1 MREYL
6 TVFLV
11 AVAVTYLLAVLA
23 RETALRYGAVARVRD
38 RDVHDIPIP
47 YFGGVAMMAG
57 ARDLGLSPAE
67 AANAFPGGPVEM
79 VEFMSLE
86 ADRRMLEA
94 LEREDLAALKVR
106 ERVALGVRRRLEL
119 YARDREAIRRALA
132 VLALPQNGPLALRLL
147 YRTVDAIWY
156 AAGDTATDF
165 NFYTKRMLLAGVYA
179 TTLLH
184 WLDDKSEG
192 FAGTS
197 AFLDRRLADVMRIQQ
212 AKGKLVKL
220 ADRLPNPFRNL
231 RRA

>member
-1 MREYL
+1 MSIEDTRRR
-6 TVFLV
+6 
-11 AVAVTYLLAVLA
+11 LLNATLA
-23 RETALRYGAVARVRD
+23 HVPFDGWTGA
-38 RDVHDIPIP
+38 
-47 YFGGVAMMAG
+47 AMMAG

-79 VEFMSLE
+79 IEFMSLE

-165 NFYTKRMLLAGVYA
+165 NFYTKRALLAGVYGS
-179 TTLLH
+179 TLLA
-184 WLDDKSEG
+184 WLDDRSPDLEE
-192 FAGTS
+192 S
-197 AFLDRRLADVMRIQQ
+197 WAFLDRRIADAMRLPQAAQRLAAPLRW
-212 AKGKLVKL
+212 
-220 ADRLPNPFRNL
+220 LPNPVYLFRQAG
-231 RRA
+231 RRGRDRVVG